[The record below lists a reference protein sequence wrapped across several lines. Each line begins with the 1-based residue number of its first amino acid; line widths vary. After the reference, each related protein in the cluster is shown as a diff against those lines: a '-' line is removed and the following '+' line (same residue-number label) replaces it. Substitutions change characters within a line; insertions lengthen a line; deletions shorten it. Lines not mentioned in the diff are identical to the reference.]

1 MAIVNGA
8 IYALLK
14 SNKNSSKSLEKQ
26 FKTCT
31 RYAGAHE
38 INIVGVYFDN
48 LADADTGRP
57 DMERMLAEV
66 EEKGINC
73 IVVVDLSC
81 IDPDIHKAGKYLE
94 EMKAKGLNVISIE
107 GVGGNLFESGNYF
120 LPASIFEYL
129 RESDENKQKPAKRRM
144 RGKPVNVNS

>member
-48 LADADTGRP
+48 LADADTGRS
-57 DMERMLAEV
+57 DMERMLEEV
-66 EEKGINC
+66 EEKNIDC

-81 IDPDIHKAGKYLE
+81 IDLDIHKAGKYLE
-94 EMKAKGLNVISIE
+94 EMKAKGLHVISIE
-107 GVGGNLFESGNYF
+107 GVGGNLFESENHF
-120 LPASIFEYL
+120 LPESIFEYL
-129 RESDENKQKPAKRRM
+129 RESDGRNQKPAKRRM

>member
-31 RYAGAHE
+31 RYADAHE
-38 INIVGVYFDN
+38 INIVGVYFDK

-57 DMERMLAEV
+57 DMERMLEEV
-66 EEKGINC
+66 EEKNIDC

-81 IDPDIHKAGKYLE
+81 IDLDIHKAGKYLE

-107 GVGGNLFESGNYF
+107 GVGGNLFESENHF
-120 LPASIFEYL
+120 LPESIFEYL
-129 RESDENKQKPAKRRM
+129 RESDGRNQKPAKRRM
-144 RGKPVNVNS
+144 RGKPVNADS

>member
-14 SNKNSSKSLEKQ
+14 SNKASSKPLEKQ

-31 RYAGAHE
+31 RYADAHE
-38 INIVGVYFDN
+38 INVVGFYFDN
-48 LADADTGRP
+48 LADADAGRLG
-57 DMERMLAEV
+57 MERMLAEA
-66 EEKGINC
+66 EEKDINC

-94 EMKAKGLNVISIE
+94 EMKAKDLHVISIE
-107 GVGGNLFESGNYF
+107 GVGGNLFETGNHF

-129 RESDENKQKPAKRRM
+129 HESGGNTQKPAKRRM
-144 RGKPVNVNS
+144 RGKPVKVDS

>member
-14 SNKNSSKSLEKQ
+14 SNKDSSKSLEKQ

-48 LADADTGRP
+48 LADADIGRP
-57 DMERMLAEV
+57 DMERMLADV

-81 IDPDIHKAGKYLE
+81 IDLDIHKAGKYLE

-107 GVGGNLFESGNYF
+107 GVGGNLFESGNHF
-120 LPASIFEYL
+120 LPESIFKYL
-129 RESDENKQKPAKRRM
+129 HESDGRNQKPAKRRM
-144 RGKPVNVNS
+144 RGKPVNANS

>member
-14 SNKNSSKSLEKQ
+14 SNKDSSKSLEKQ

-57 DMERMLAEV
+57 DMERMLADV

-73 IVVVDLSC
+73 IVLADLSC

-107 GVGGNLFESGNYF
+107 GVGGNLFESGKHFQVSARIRRTQSKACKTSYARQACQCKF
-120 LPASIFEYL
+120 L
-129 RESDENKQKPAKRRM
+129 K
-144 RGKPVNVNS
+144 

>member
-1 MAIVNGA
+1 MAIVNGG
-8 IYALLK
+8 IYVLLK

-57 DMERMLAEV
+57 NMERILAEV
-66 EEKGINC
+66 EEKDIAC

-107 GVGGNLFESGNYF
+107 GVGGNLFEPGNHF
-120 LPASIFEYL
+120 LPVSIFHYL
-129 RESDENKQKPAKRRM
+129 NKSDGNMQKTAKRRM
-144 RGKPVNVNS
+144 RGKPVNADS

>member
-1 MAIVNGA
+1 MAIVNGG
-8 IYALLK
+8 IYVLLK

-57 DMERMLAEV
+57 DMERMLAKV
-66 EEKGINC
+66 EEKNINC

-94 EMKAKGLNVISIE
+94 EIKAKGLNVISIE
-107 GVGGNLFESGNYF
+107 GVGGNLFESGNHF
-120 LPASIFEYL
+120 LPESIFDYL
-129 RESDENKQKPAKRRM
+129 HKSDGRNQKPAKRRM
-144 RGKPVNVNS
+144 RGKPVNANA

>member
-14 SNKNSSKSLEKQ
+14 SNKDFSKSLEKQ

-31 RYAGAHE
+31 RYADAHA
-38 INIVGVYFDN
+38 ISVAGLYFDN
-48 LADADTGRP
+48 LADADIGRP
-57 DMERMLAEV
+57 DMERMLAEA

-73 IVVVDLSC
+73 IVVVDLSY
-81 IDPDIHKAGKYLE
+81 IDPDIHKAGKYLK
-94 EMKAKGLNVISIE
+94 EMKAKGLNAISIE

>member
-14 SNKNSSKSLEKQ
+14 SNKDSSKSLEKQ

-48 LADADTGRP
+48 LADADIGRP
-57 DMERMLAEV
+57 DMERMLAEA
-66 EEKGINC
+66 EEKGITC

>member
-14 SNKNSSKSLEKQ
+14 SNKDSSKSLEKQ

-48 LADADTGRP
+48 LADADIGRP